1 MASLSRF
8 VYLASAFSLVA
19 AHINTR
25 GGQTLV
31 DNSPII
37 SLAAEYVEGNTTEAE
52 KLQLTETSLENLT
65 ISSLSDPS
73 LFHFAG
79 SPIKQNL
86 NNSRKCKVFPG
97 DTSWPSKP
105 TWETLN
111 LLSGG
116 ALIETVPI
124 GAVCYTNHSAYNATA
139 CTNLLAN
146 WYDDAI
152 QSEQDPTSI
161 MSPLYQGETCQPQN
175 GNKSTCTLGS
185 FPPYSIKATNVFQI
199 QLAINFA
206 RNTGI
211 RLVVKNTGHDFL
223 GKSTGAG
230 ALSIWTHNLKS
241 IEYMDSYK
249 TPSYEGPVFRM
260 GPGVTVAEMYE
271 TADKYGVTAQGGEC
285 KGVGVAGGYLAGG
298 GHNPL
303 ISKFGMA
310 ADQVLSINLVTP
322 DGRFVTADENQHQ
335 DLFWAV
341 RGGGGATWGVVT
353 SMTVKVH
360 PKMMVSGATWI
371 VTSGNDTGI
380 PDELLWEAMFLYW
393 RKFPEFADA
402 GSYGYT
408 FLFPREL
415 APSTKTG
422 YQWTMRPWVIPEMN
436 LEDFKGLVAPL
447 FKEWE
452 EIGFS
457 IEPEF
462 FEYDNF
468 YEGWKN
474 HFPFGQVALS
484 NWRTAGRLIP
494 RRNWE
499 DDGLLNRTMGTIK
512 SVAEDGS
519 GYVMY
524 NYNGAAPIGTPPNA
538 IHPAWRETLMFL
550 QVGNLWPEGDE
561 EASETLNKKLTR
573 NWMKSLIE
581 LTPGQGGYVNEG
593 DLMDLDFAQNFWGVN
608 YERLLAIKNAVDPW
622 DLFWAPTAVGSENW
636 FVTGQTD

>member
-1 MASLSRF
+1 MKLANMASLSRF

-25 GGQTLV
+25 EGQTLV

-52 KLQLTETSLENLT
+52 KLQLTETVLETLT
-65 ISSLSDPS
+65 VSSLSGLS
-73 LFHFAG
+73 LFQFAG
-79 SPIKQNL
+79 SSTGQNHT
-86 NNSRKCKVFPG
+86 NSRKCKVFPG

-124 GAVCYTNHSAYNATA
+124 GAVCYTNQSAYNATA

-152 QSEQDPTSI
+152 H
-161 MSPLYQGETCQPQN
+161 
-175 GNKSTCTLGS
+175 
-185 FPPYSIKATNVFQI
+185 IKATNVFQI
-199 QLAINFA
+199 QLAVNFA

-230 ALSIWTHNLKS
+230 SLSIWTHNLKS
-241 IEYMDSYK
+241 IEYIESYK

-285 KGVGVAGGYLAGG
+285 KGVGVTGGYLAGG
-298 GHNPL
+298 EHNPL

-310 ADQVLSINLVTP
+310 ADQVLSIDLVTP
-322 DGRFVTADENQHQ
+322 DGRFVTADEAQRQ

-341 RGGGGATWGVVT
+341 RGGRGATWGVVT
-353 SMTVKVH
+353 T
-360 PKMMVSGATWI
+360 
-371 VTSGNDTGI
+371 
-380 PDELLWEAMFLYW
+380 MFLYW
-393 RKFPEFADA
+393 RRFPEFADA

-484 NWRTAGRLIP
+484 NWRTAGRLMP

-512 SVAEDGS
+512 SLAEDGS

-524 NYNGAAPIGTPPNA
+524 NYNGAAPEGTPPNA

-550 QVGNLWPEGDE
+550 QLGNLWPEGDE
-561 EASETLNKKLTR
+561 EALETLNKKLTR

-581 LTPGQGGYVNEG
+581 ITPGQGGYLNEG
-593 DLMDLDFAQNFWGVN
+593 DLMDPDFAQNFWGVN
-608 YERLLAIKNAVDPW
+608 YKRLLAIKKAVDPW

-636 FVTGQTD
+636 FVTGQTDWLTKQTVKLCRK